1 MIGHDKYLRES
12 EVNRVLLFA
21 SIDWLLKLH
30 NNSNG
35 PIKLVYISPTNE
47 AMERA
52 RQTAN
57 EMVRFLPLANQ
68 IFTKMAF
75 TTVAECEKSLTS
87 FTHAEKV
94 VFEKLEEVEP
104 DHFWRVIKSLQNQV
118 DGNALNRSDDNLVN
132 LSFIFHAESFTK
144 IIPEVQ
150 EFEST
155 VLFASNNPVV
165 LADLSKLSVALYPTS
180 VHGPKVSIL
189 SRMIAQNPKQNE
201 LAIIEDP
208 SLANYRDLAK
218 YFTQADGRKDNYH
231 SIIVPRLPRSPKE
244 LFQIMNLLNFTPT
257 QSDHNRQLIF
267 VFEPQ
272 SGSWFTNV
280 HIYTILIMLTFCS
293 TIQRVRFQ
301 N

>member
-1 MIGHDKYLRES
+1 MAERSLLLIGHDKYLRES

-30 NNSNG
+30 NNSDG

-57 EMVRFLPLANQ
+57 EMVRFLPLAKQ

-75 TTVAECEKSLTS
+75 TTVAECEKNVTS
-87 FTHAEKV
+87 FAHIEKA

-104 DHFWRVIKSLQNQV
+104 NQFWRVIKSLQNQV
-118 DGNALNRSDDNLVN
+118 DGSILTRSDDNLMN

-144 IIPEVQ
+144 IIPDVQ
-150 EFEST
+150 NLEST
-155 VLFASNNPVV
+155 MLFASNNPVE
-165 LADLSKLSVALYPTS
+165 LAGLSKLSVAVFPTS
-180 VHGPKVSIL
+180 VHGPKLAIL
-189 SRMIAQNPKQNE
+189 SRMIAQNPKTSE
-201 LAIIEDP
+201 LAIIEDS
-208 SLANYRDLAK
+208 SLANHRDLAK

-244 LFQIMNLLNFTPT
+244 LFQIMNLLSLHPRK
-257 QSDHNRQLIF
+257 SDQKRQLIF
-267 VFEPQ
+267 IFEPQ
-272 SGSWFTNV
+272 SG
-280 HIYTILIMLTFCS
+280 
-293 TIQRVRFQ
+293 
-301 N
+301 